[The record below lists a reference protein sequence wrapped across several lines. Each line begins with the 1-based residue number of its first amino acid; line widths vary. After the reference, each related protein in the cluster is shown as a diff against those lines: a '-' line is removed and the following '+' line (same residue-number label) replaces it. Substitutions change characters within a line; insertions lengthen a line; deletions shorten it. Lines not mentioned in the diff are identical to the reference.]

1 MKTIKIILPALFVIV
16 LSVFACNT
24 SNGQQ
29 IQNLDAKA
37 FNTLI
42 LKEKNVVLID
52 VRTPE
57 EFNSGHLKGAVN
69 WNVYDPGFQEKIKT
83 LSKDKT
89 VYVYCRSGGRSSNA
103 AQMMAKTGVKKVVNM
118 EGGVIGWSA
127 AQLPLE

>member
-1 MKTIKIILPALFVIV
+1 MKMLLPAV
-16 LSVFACNT
+16 LAVMMSVFACNT

-29 IQNLDAKA
+29 VQNADAKS
-37 FNTLI
+37 FNAMI
-42 LKEKNVVLID
+42 SKEKNVVLID

-69 WNVYDPGFQEKIKT
+69 WNIYDPSFQEKIKT

-103 AQMMAKTGVKKVVNM
+103 AQMITKTGVQKVVNM
-118 EGGVIGWSA
+118 EGGMMGWSA
-127 AQLPLE
+127 AQMPLEK